1 MPSGTFGDVAA
12 GSASSAQAV
21 TVSNPGG
28 TRSGKVT
35 FRSGQRPNGR
45 FEEPSGLLLADKA
58 EFGTSRIR
66 RWFGRDW
73 TSY

>member
-1 MPSGTFGDVAA
+1 VIA
-12 GSASSAQAV
+12 GQ
-21 TVSNPGG
+21 
-28 TRSGKVT
+28 
-35 FRSGQRPNGR
+35 FD
-45 FEEPSGLLLADKA
+45 EPSDLLLADKA